1 MLGESEDD
9 IAIKELQIRTDCT
22 EFLKLE
28 KDAVAAGGSSSS
40 APASA
45 VFPLYAARLAFSPN
59 WKHVIYVM
67 FPRELVVFDLKY
79 ETTLFSAALPRGCA
93 KFLDV
98 LPDPNQELVYCA
110 HLDGKLSIW
119 RRKE

>member
-1 MLGESEDD
+1 M
-9 IAIKELQIRTDCT
+9 
-22 EFLKLE
+22 
-28 KDAVAAGGSSSS
+28 
-40 APASA
+40 
-45 VFPLYAARLAFSPN
+45 AFSPQWRN
-59 WKHVIYVM
+59 ILFVT

-79 ETTLFSAALPRGCA
+79 ETVLFSAALPRGCG

-98 LPDPNQELVYCA
+98 LPDPNNELLYCA

>member
-1 MLGESEDD
+1 M
-9 IAIKELQIRTDCT
+9 
-22 EFLKLE
+22 
-28 KDAVAAGGSSSS
+28 
-40 APASA
+40 
-45 VFPLYAARLAFSPN
+45 RLAFSSH

-79 ETTLFSAALPRGCA
+79 ETTLFSAALSRECA

-119 RRKE
+119 RRKK